1 MSLRTIGGAVLSS
14 LGPSLAAQAGG
25 AWSSVS
31 FRPIPSLLQTMVP
44 AGYTA
49 LQDERLAMVDLG
61 TPKPETLKNGFHREP
76 RRHSDRSSR
85 TSISLSDAVD
95 GCYTE
100 TEPMLP
106 DARLSGEEADEEEE
120 SEEEGQQQQPT
131 RNMPKESPLA
141 MALQILV
148 PFLLA
153 GFGTVSAGVVLDI
166 VQVSF

>member
-1 MSLRTIGGAVLSS
+1 MLSS
-14 LGPSLAAQAGG
+14 LGPSLAVQAGG
-25 AWSSVS
+25 PWSSIS

-49 LQDERLAMVDLG
+49 LQEERLAMVDIS
-61 TPKPETLKNGFHREP
+61 TPKPESLKNGFHREP

-85 TSISLSDAVD
+85 TSISLSDAGD
-95 GCYTE
+95 GRYAE
-100 TEPMLP
+100 MEPILP
-106 DARLSGEEADEEEE
+106 EGRLSGEEADEEEE
-120 SEEEGQQQQPT
+120 SEEEGKQLAA
-131 RNMPKESPLA
+131 RNMPKESALA

-166 VQVSF
+166 VQVRL